1 MPDFH
6 CHYSLLSPQIQHRV
20 ANRKIFSGRPFA
32 VKGDLKLGRHESAS
46 SCWTKTYSFL
56 ASNLKKSRT
65 VMQLSI
71 HFNCDRI

>member
-1 MPDFH
+1 MSDFH

-32 VKGDLKLGRHESAS
+32 VKGDLKLGRHESVS

-56 ASNLKKSRT
+56 ASNLKNREMSCNYLFT
-65 VMQLSI
+65 LIV
-71 HFNCDRI
+71 NRI